1 MHENSVIFDKVLER
15 ARSSVTKIREA
26 LSNLICGLD
35 EEFVRCVIKISQT
48 DGHLLFT
55 GVGKS
60 ACVAKKLASTF
71 ASLGMPSFFLHPTD
85 MGHGDLGNVTQKDIV
100 VFISNSG
107 ETSELLSLVSCVKAR
122 ANAMIALV
130 GKSHSTIARQSDFC
144 LCTGIVDEICY
155 LGLAPTT
162 STTAALVL
170 GDTLAVC
177 VSEIRQFKQDDFA
190 RSHPSGSLGK
200 LLTLRVQ
207 DVMIPRES
215 CALVNVDDSVL
226 SSVLAMAERGASVSV
241 VIQDKTAV
249 GIQPVSLIHQA
260 KMLNS
265 DLTLLRNS
273 QYVIPFDSCLKMTD
287 VLQDALAL
295 VASKNGRY
303 FPVFHNESFVGLF
316 DVKQWCG

>member
-1 MHENSVIFDKVLER
+1 MQENSVIFDKVLER
-15 ARSSVTKIREA
+15 ARSSVAKIRES
-26 LSNLICGLD
+26 LSNLMCGID
-35 EEFVRCVIKISQT
+35 EKFVRCAVKLSQT
-48 DGHLLFT
+48 EGHLLFT

-85 MGHGDLGNVTQKDIV
+85 MGHGDLGNVTQKDTV
-100 VFISNSG
+100 FFISNSG
-107 ETSELLSLVSCVKAR
+107 ETSELLALVSCVKMR
-122 ANAMIALV
+122 ADSTVALV
-130 GKSHSTIARQSDFC
+130 GNPHSTIAKQSDFC

-162 STTAALVL
+162 STTAAFVL

-177 VSEIRQFKQDDFA
+177 VSEIRQFKQEDFA
-190 RSHPSGSLGK
+190 KSHPSGNLGK

-207 DVMIPRES
+207 DVMILRES
-215 CALVNVDDSVL
+215 CALVNADESVL
-226 SSVLAMAERGASVSV
+226 TSVLAMAEYGVSVSV
-241 VIQDKTAV
+241 VIQNGTAV

-265 DLTLLRNS
+265 DLTLLRNL
-273 QYVIPFDSCLKMTD
+273 QYVIPFDACLKETD
-287 VLQDALAL
+287 ILQDALAL

-303 FPVFHNESFVGLF
+303 FPVFQNGSFVGLF
-316 DVKQWCG
+316 DAKKWRG